1 MRFIIDKTCMDL
13 WVATIL
19 YDMIFVTANSIVNST
34 FIINKP
40 RRNVIEKFVSDTQF
54 SGVIGLSMDLPIK
67 FMMYAHVLETINNFS
82 GFLPINNSCLT
93 RSISVVSAS

>member
-1 MRFIIDKTCMDL
+1 LKPSLSAIERHKETLNALYHRQNMHGF
-13 WVATIL
+13 VGSNEL
-19 YDMIFVTANSIVNST
+19 YDMIFVTANSVVNFS

-40 RRNVIEKFVSDTQF
+40 RRIVIEKFVSDTQF

-82 GFLPINNSCLT
+82 GF
-93 RSISVVSAS
+93 RQ